1 MGVVAGLWCR
11 FMRRLG
17 SFLRMVVVLAGCLV
31 CSTMCVYTLPGEDVF
46 AKTTWES
53 DEVPLGP
60 MDVERLTIAFDGD
73 GEVMLTVDEMRIRG
87 HYDYND
93 NDATAILSQARIK
106 VDGLAVTFIEADFSN
121 ENLVF
126 LLWRVEDILYPFTTP
141 LHRIK

>member
-1 MGVVAGLWCR
+1 
-11 FMRRLG
+11 MRRLG
-17 SFLRMVVVLAGCLV
+17 SVLRMVVVLAGCWV
-31 CSTMCVYTLPGEDVF
+31 CTTMCVYTFPGEDVF
-46 AKTTWES
+46 EKTCWES

-60 MDVERLTIAFDGD
+60 MEVDKLTIEFDRHGA
-73 GEVMLTVDEMRIRG
+73 VVISADEIRTKG

-93 NDATAILSQARIK
+93 NDATAVLSQMRIR
-106 VDGLAVTFIEADFSN
+106 VDGLDVTFIEADFSN

>member
-1 MGVVAGLWCR
+1 MGEEAGLWCR

-17 SFLRMVVVLAGCLV
+17 SFVCVVLGLAGCLV